1 MSKLKVYLSGAM
13 EAYDGTEKAK
23 EWREYC
29 KSFLVN
35 CDGSFAVFSPTD
47 HYQYGI
53 NYHKNNHEIFRYDLY
68 QTRTSDIVLVNLND
82 VRKSIGTCMEL
93 YEAHKSGI
101 PVVGFIDDDISGEEL
116 IQKIHPW
123 VYCCVDRI
131 ETGEDGLYKALDY
144 IIEFYGD

>member
-13 EAYDGTEKAK
+13 EAYDGTDKAK
-23 EWREYC
+23 EWRNQC
-29 KSFLVN
+29 KNFFD
-35 CDGSFAVFSPTD
+35 DGNFTVFSPTD

-53 NYHKNNHEIFRYDLY
+53 NYHKTNHEIFRYDLY

-116 IQKIHPW
+116 IQKNSSLGILL
-123 VYCCVDRI
+123 CR
-131 ETGEDGLYKALDY
+131 
-144 IIEFYGD
+144 

>member
-1 MSKLKVYLSGAM
+1 MKKRVYLSGAM
-13 EAYDGTEKAK
+13 EAYDGTDKAK
-23 EWREYC
+23 EWREQC
-29 KSFLVN
+29 KNFFDDDN
-35 CDGSFAVFSPTD
+35 FTVFCPTD
-47 HYQYGI
+47 HYEYGI

-82 VRKSIGTCMEL
+82 IRKSIGTCMEL

-101 PVVGFIDDDISGEEL
+101 PVVGFINDDISGEEL

-131 ETGEDGLYKALDY
+131 ETGSDGLYKALDY
-144 IIEFYGD
+144 IVEFYGQ